1 MPIDKLVSVIIL
13 AYNQEKYIQD
23 SINSVINQKYS
34 NIEIIVNDDYSSDK
48 TFDKIQEIKDSR
60 IKYLK
65 SEYNKGINAS
75 LDSAI
80 REAKGEFIILLAGDD
95 MMAPNYLEKVLGT
108 FEKNPDIGV
117 VYCNLILI
125 DENNKKYKSI
135 VSKKYYSFDR
145 PEIEQL
151 RHAFLY
157 GNFVSSPGMAVRSKD
172 LKAILPLPYSIVN
185 NQDFKM
191 HIDMIINGVK
201 NIVLDDKLILYRR
214 FHNKTNISSKSFKTE
229 LRESLEFEN
238 VMDSFL
244 KIKDI
249 NLLEKM
255 FEKEIKQTGIKP
267 YPDTIPYFL
276 GRMAIY
282 VKKDAKKSWGY
293 HKIINFLKDKKGFD
307 LVQKRY
313 GLSYNDFLNLTQEF
327 HNTTFERCFKYKKL
341 FNLFLVLT
349 IIFGVFLLILC
360 IAFFIKF

>member
-1 MPIDKLVSVIIL
+1 MASKEFFSDSNEFKRLMSSARATIVTPFFANNVEEVKTVSEAYKL
-13 AYNQEKYIQD
+13 
-23 SINSVINQKYS
+23 
-34 NIEIIVNDDYSSDK
+34 
-48 TFDKIQEIKDSR
+48 
-60 IKYLK
+60 
-65 SEYNKGINAS
+65 
-75 LDSAI
+75 
-80 REAKGEFIILLAGDD
+80 AK
-95 MMAPNYLEKVLGT
+95 N
-108 FEKNPDIGV
+108 
-117 VYCNLILI
+117 
-125 DENNKKYKSI
+125 
-135 VSKKYYSFDR
+135 
-145 PEIEQL
+145 
-151 RHAFLY
+151 
-157 GNFVSSPGMAVRSKD
+157 SPGTIELTGMPVYKPEKIGLPKDANQLLFNDGAVVGRCAAARKIATEPGCD

-327 HNTTFERCFKYKKL
+327 HNTTFERCFNRGRKSR
-341 FNLFLVLT
+341 
-349 IIFGVFLLILC
+349 I
-360 IAFFIKF
+360 